1 MIMLNFNDYA
11 NGNKIIS
18 RIAKQGY
25 YDIDAVKKN
34 FGKVLSILGEE
45 PSPDPVCVLNLR
57 LKNRVQ
63 VSKQVD
69 GQTITTSVKTDYPV
83 VCAVAHALE
92 KKITRRFWRRRGR
105 YESLPMVFAIES
117 SKNWDKEHIH
127 AVIRFHDLKQYF
139 SNDAIASIVKIIC
152 NHLNEVNEK
161 DHTAI
166 DIRMLHYSED
176 YYDELGNTIE
186 YVCKTSANHVNRQYD
201 PIIKP
206 HKYEAN
212 VNTFINSRKGQR
224 PVHGTDETILPQLCS
239 NVAIMQT
246 LHP

>member
-1 MIMLNFNDYA
+1 MLNFNDYA

-34 FGKVLSILGEE
+34 FGRVLSILGEE

-57 LKNRVQ
+57 LKNRIQ
-63 VSKQVD
+63 VKEQVD
-69 GQTITTSVKTDYPV
+69 GQTIARWIPTDYRAA
-83 VCAVAHALE
+83 CAVAYALE
-92 KKITRRFWRRRGR
+92 KRITRRFWKRRGR
-105 YESLPMVFAIES
+105 YGSLPMVFAIES

-139 SNDAIASIVKIIC
+139 SNDAIASIVRVIC

-176 YYDELGNTIE
+176 HYDELGNTIE
-186 YVCKTSANHVNRQYD
+186 YICKTSANHVNRQYD

-206 HKYEAN
+206 HKYETKD
-212 VNTFINSRKGQR
+212 NTCINSRKRRGSL
-224 PVHGTDETILPQLCS
+224 HGTHETILS
-239 NVAIMQT
+239 
-246 LHP
+246 